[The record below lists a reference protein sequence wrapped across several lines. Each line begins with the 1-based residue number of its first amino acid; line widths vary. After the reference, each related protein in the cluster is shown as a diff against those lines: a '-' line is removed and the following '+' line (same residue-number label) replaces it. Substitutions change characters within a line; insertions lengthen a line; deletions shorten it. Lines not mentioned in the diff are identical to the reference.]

1 MIIPE
6 NYSQANLRF
15 VWAATGQTAE
25 VAFGVSNPG
34 TGFTAAQVASKVGN
48 AINAGDLRTVM
59 VATIAVTDILVKNGP
74 NDTGAS
80 AIDGTDHTGTL
91 TGQGVQPNTALLVT
105 KATGFGGRR
114 GRGRMYWPGIQD
126 AVIDDYGNLTS
137 GTAATFQ
144 TKFDAFL
151 TSLDTAGIPM
161 VLLHDSPTPSP
172 YPVSSLIVQT
182 KVATQRR
189 RLRK

>member
-6 NYSQANLRF
+6 DYSQANLRF

-74 NDTGAS
+74 NDTG
-80 AIDGTDHTGTL
+80 HTML
-91 TGQGVQPNTALLVT
+91 RPCVPMYLNLPVLFALLP
-105 KATGFGGRR
+105 K
-114 GRGRMYWPGIQD
+114 
-126 AVIDDYGNLTS
+126 
-137 GTAATFQ
+137 
-144 TKFDAFL
+144 
-151 TSLDTAGIPM
+151 
-161 VLLHDSPTPSP
+161 
-172 YPVSSLIVQT
+172 
-182 KVATQRR
+182 
-189 RLRK
+189 